1 MKRGA
6 ANYRLIEL
14 HVIQPALAGHIPV
27 GPAIDAIASARTA
40 ALVDPDGES
49 LARCLADIDSQSAQR
64 IAAE

>member
-1 MKRGA
+1 LKRGA